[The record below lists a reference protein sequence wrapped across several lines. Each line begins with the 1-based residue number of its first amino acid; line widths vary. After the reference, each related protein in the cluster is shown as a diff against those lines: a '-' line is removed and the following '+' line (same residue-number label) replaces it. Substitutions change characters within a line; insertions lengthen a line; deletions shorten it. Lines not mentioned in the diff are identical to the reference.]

1 MKNNPMLSLL
11 FLGCFLQSAFSQE
24 NTAKFD
30 SLREVVVTASRV
42 SEQRLAAPVSITK
55 LDARDAQASASP
67 SVFDALET
75 MKGVQV
81 ISPSLGFRV
90 LNTRGFANT
99 TNVRFAQLV
108 DGVDNQSP
116 HIGAPVAN
124 ALMPG
129 DLDLLSVEVVAGVA
143 TSLYGLN
150 ATNGLANFQT
160 KNPFYSEGLSIRQQI
175 AAYQFGSPHD
185 VKPEVMSETSLRWA
199 KVFSGKWA
207 VKFNAG
213 YARGQDW
220 MADNRTDLL
229 PNGNASAGL
238 LGTDNPAYDEVNG
251 YGNESSN
258 RRTLSLGGKNY
269 VVART
274 GYREREVADYR
285 MQFLKGEA
293 ALHWRP
299 SSYSEWSYTIRA
311 SNFDNVYQRSNR
323 FRLKDYLLMQQVLQ
337 FKSPAVQARAY
348 LTSEHTGK
356 SYNLRSMAEN
366 IDRHYKPDAGWYA
379 DYTAA
384 FNNAI
389 NSGATITDAHRTAR
403 LAADAGRP
411 VPGTDAFHNLLD
423 TLGDINNWDQGAALR
438 VKAHL
443 AHAEGTVNIGK
454 WLHFQKTDWQVG
466 ADFRN
471 YIILPDGNYFINP
484 EETDQ
489 NLNFYKS
496 GIFTQ
501 LARSVLNNK
510 LRLSATL
517 RADKCR
523 YFDLVWNPRFTA
535 VYSPGNDR
543 HIRLSYQHGY
553 RFPSIFEGY
562 SNINSG
568 GVKRIGGLRVMS
580 EGIFENIWLKSSI
593 DKFQAAV
600 NSDVN
605 MAGLSQ
611 AEAIDKNKGLLQRSD
626 YTYLKP
632 EFMRS
637 FEAGFRGVFL
647 KKRLFVDVDGYYNFY
662 RNFMAQVE
670 GSVPNTAQQPDIPTA
685 LFNRN
690 TQFRYRL
697 WTNSKT
703 EVKNYGGSIEAR
715 YSIDEHWTA
724 SANFTYTTLRRTDRY
739 DGLEDGFNT
748 PEYAGNLALNARDLW
763 RHWGFGLSGRWQ
775 SSFLWQS
782 FLVNGTVPAYYNLD
796 GFVSYTFAQPKLTI
810 RVGGSNLLNHYYYS
824 MLGGPDIGGFYYC
837 TLTGLF

>member
-1 MKNNPMLSLL
+1 MKSKPIIPLL
-11 FLGCFLQSAFSQE
+11 FLCSFLQPVLSQD
-24 NTAKFD
+24 NNLKLD
-30 SLREVVVTASRV
+30 SLREVVVTASRI
-42 SEQRLAAPVSITK
+42 SEQRLAAPVSVTK

-116 HIGAPVAN
+116 HIGAPVAS

-143 TSLYGLN
+143 TALYGLN

-160 KNPFYSEGLSIRQQI
+160 KNPFYSEGLSIRQQV
-175 AAYQFGSPHD
+175 AAYQFGSPHE
-185 VKPEVMSETSLRWA
+185 VKSEIMSETSLRCA
-199 KVFSGKWA
+199 KILSDKWA
-207 VKFNAG
+207 VKFNAS

-220 MADNRTDLL
+220 MADNRTDLF
-229 PNGNASAGL
+229 PNGNAATGL
-238 LGTDNPAYDEVNG
+238 NGVDNSAYDEVNG

-258 RRTLSLGGKNY
+258 RRILGLGGKNY

-274 GYREREVADYR
+274 GYREREVVDYQ

-299 SSYSEWSYTIRA
+299 AANAEWSYTFRA

-323 FRLKDYLLMQQVLQ
+323 FRLKNYFLMQQVLQ
-337 FKSPAVQARAY
+337 FKNPAIQVRSY
-348 LTSEHTGK
+348 LTSENTGN

-366 IDRHYKPDAGWYA
+366 IDRRYKPDVEWYA
-379 DYTAA
+379 NYTTA
-384 FNNAI
+384 FNDAAN
-389 NSGATITDAHRTAR
+389 NGATVADAHRTAR
-403 LAADAGRP
+403 LAADKGRP
-411 VPGTDAFHNLLD
+411 TPGTDAFNTLLD
-423 TLGDINNWDQGAALR
+423 TLSNINNWDEGAALR
-438 VKAHL
+438 VKSHL
-443 AHAEGTVNIGK
+443 AHAEVMINLGK
-454 WLHFQKTDWQVG
+454 LFGFQKIDWQAG

-484 EETDQ
+484 EETDN

-496 GIFTQ
+496 GIFMQ
-501 LARSVLNNK
+501 VARSMLNNR

-535 VYSPGNDR
+535 VYSLDNDR
-543 HIRLSYQHGY
+543 YIRVSYQNGY

-600 NSDVN
+600 NNDVN
-605 MAGLSQ
+605 TLGLSQ
-611 AEAIDKNKGLLQRSD
+611 AEAIGKNKGLLQRSE

-637 FEAGFRGVFL
+637 FEAGFRGIFL

-662 RNFMAQVE
+662 QNFMAQVE
-670 GSVPNTAQQPDIPTA
+670 GSVPNTDQQPDIPTA

-703 EVKNYGGSIEAR
+703 EVKNYGYSVEAR
-715 YSIDEHWTA
+715 YSFSEHWIA
-724 SANFTYTTLRRTDRY
+724 SANFSYAAFRRTDQY

-748 PEYAGNLALNARDLW
+748 PEYAGNLALNARNLW
-763 RHWGFGLSGRWQ
+763 SHWGFGLSGRWQ
-775 SSFLWQS
+775 SRFLWQS
-782 FLVNGTVPAYYNLD
+782 FLVSGTVPAYYNLD
-796 GFVSYTFAQPKLTI
+796 GFVCYAFVQPKLTM
-810 RVGGSNLLNHYYYS
+810 RVGGTNLLNHYYYS
-824 MLGGPDIGGFYYC
+824 MLGGPDLGGFYYC
-837 TLTGLF
+837 TLTCFF